1 MTGLLEQ
8 VVHPKIFMLF
18 HMFSHHVEIPSRW
31 CLSLVVPTGVAWHLP
46 RHRRCTGSWRH
57 YQATGENHSEQL
69 GHRWVGKEDCF
80 NKLKLVKTSEI
91 SLICSTLRSKK
102 SSPTT
107 IPSAGAAQI
116 GASEPSCSTEK
127 FWRWVLPLVR
137 FRLKNSWKSVDPA
150 VHSEGPCACLTCPQ
164 LIQMQ
169 GSRSWI
175 KDKTRRCDNW
185 H

>member
-1 MTGLLEQ
+1 MLKYPPGDVCRWWSPQ
-8 VVHPKIFMLF
+8 VSLGTF
-18 HMFSHHVEIPSRW
+18 HGTDAAPALGGITRP
-31 CLSLVVPTGVAWHLP
+31 
-46 RHRRCTGSWRH
+46 
-57 YQATGENHSEQL
+57 QGENHSEQL

-164 LIQMQ
+164 LIQMH